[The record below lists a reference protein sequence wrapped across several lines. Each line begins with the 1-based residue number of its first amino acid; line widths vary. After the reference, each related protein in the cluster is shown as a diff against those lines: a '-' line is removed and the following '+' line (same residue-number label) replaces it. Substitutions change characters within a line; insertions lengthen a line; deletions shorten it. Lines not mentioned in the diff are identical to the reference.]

1 MFKACTRL
9 PPAPLLALALVL
21 SAAASARAQNPTT
34 TTEARALVGSLFAA
48 GAPRKSGE
56 AEKAET
62 QETREQVAQTGGAQ
76 QQPSPQPSP
85 QPGRP
90 APLTGEQKIRRA
102 FRGAFLSPAPYAIA
116 AFNGGIRQI
125 GEDRLPH
132 KDTGDELADWGSQS
146 ARVFATSTT
155 HRLFGNGFYPALF
168 RQDPRYER
176 SKSKK
181 LGGRLGHAVSRLF
194 VTRDDDWNLEPNY
207 SRFAGAMTASAL
219 ANVWERSTP
228 GHDRIGT
235 DATFRR
241 FGMTFISGAIGNI
254 FREFAPDIFGR

>member
-1 MFKACTRL
+1 MSKQFTRL
-9 PPAPLLALALVL
+9 SPALLALALLV
-21 SAAASARAQNPTT
+21 SAAASARAQVAEPEPDAAARAEATT
-34 TTEARALVGSLFAA
+34 TGARD
-48 GAPRKSGE
+48 
-56 AEKAET
+56 
-62 QETREQVAQTGGAQ
+62 AQAGGAQ
-76 QQPSPQPSP
+76 QPPTPEPQPTP
-85 QPGRP
+85 RT
-90 APLTGEQKIRRA
+90 PLTGEQKIKRA
-102 FRGAFLSPAPYAIA
+102 FRGAFLSPTPYAVA

-132 KDTGDELADWGSQS
+132 KDGGDEVADWGSTT
-146 ARVFATSTT
+146 ARVFATGTT
-155 HRLFGNGFYPALF
+155 NRLFSNGFYPALF
-168 RQDPRYER
+168 RQGPRYER

-181 LGGRLGHAVSRLF
+181 LGSRLGHAVSRVF

-241 FGMTFISGAIGNI
+241 FGSSFTSGMVNNI
-254 FREFAPDIFGR
+254 IREVLGDLF